1 MPATY
6 AAEKLRSRHNIR
18 MVDYDIDAALNVVD
32 LGQPQGAGNKC
43 LAIKDGYKN
52 FLAALF
58 RSVGTGTVT
67 KFEIIAATA
76 ADGTGAT
83 IVVSPAIAAAPDAVG
98 DQIFL
103 ECDIEQVKEV
113 LPTATHVG
121 VRVQL
126 ATATDEAVVLFMR
139 SEPTFATSG
148 LTADYVS

>member
-6 AAEKLRSRHNIR
+6 TAEKLRSRHNIR

-43 LAIKDGYKN
+43 LPLSAGYKN

-83 IVVSPAIAAAPDAVG
+83 IVVSHAIGTAPDAVG
-98 DQIFL
+98 DTIVL
-103 ECDIEQVKEV
+103 ECDVEQVKEV

-126 ATATDEAVVLFMR
+126 ATSTDEAVVLFMR
-139 SEPTFATSG
+139 SEPTFAASG
-148 LTADYVS
+148 LTADYIS